1 MQENI
6 LIFLDFQVQD
16 LKQSL
21 EQQRKELNG
30 CRSEITALKMHIEGS
45 RSGRNFLANDV
56 DHVQSQPLEKYKEEI
71 KSLQMEI
78 ESLKAKSMNAPDSVY
93 SVKSENEFAQ
103 TEEKVV
109 EILEDKSIISHPVDA
124 GVVDHNLSELL
135 ATQNVN
141 DKTDKPEE
149 ISQELL
155 MSHLNDD
162 NTSENIENVSKQN
175 GEPLSEESRLLK
187 SENLSGEAV
196 SDNMASTF
204 YFCLGKY
211 NSLHR
216 NLPEAFSSAGGWD
229 GVLTEAT
236 LWWYINVL
244 YGGFH

>member
-1 MQENI
+1 M
-6 LIFLDFQVQD
+6 
-16 LKQSL
+16 KQSL

-45 RSGRNFLANDV
+45 CSGRNFLANDV

-78 ESLKAKSMNAPDSVY
+78 ESLKAKSMNTLDSVY
-93 SVKSENEFAQ
+93 SVKSEKDVQ

-124 GVVDHNLSELL
+124 GVVDHNVSELQ
-135 ATQNVN
+135 ATHSFN
-141 DKTDKPEE
+141 DNTDKPEE
-149 ISQELL
+149 ISRELL

-162 NTSENIENVSKQN
+162 NPSENIRNVSKQN
-175 GEPLSEESRLLK
+175 GEPRSEESRLLK
-187 SENLSGEAV
+187 SDNLSGEAV

-204 YFCLGKY
+204 YSCLGKY

-229 GVLTEAT
+229 GVLIEAT
-236 LWWYINVL
+236 LWWHINVL
-244 YGGFH
+244 YGGLH